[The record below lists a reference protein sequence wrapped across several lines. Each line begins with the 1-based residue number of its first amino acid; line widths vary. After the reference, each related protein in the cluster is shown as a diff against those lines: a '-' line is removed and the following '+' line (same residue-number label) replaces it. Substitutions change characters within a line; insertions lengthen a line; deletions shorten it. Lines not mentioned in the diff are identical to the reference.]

1 LICTGNALFGWNGL
15 ILGSALWLLA
25 VLIQMWIPRSITLAM
40 ATVGTALWIVLI
52 SQLFY
57 TLARKIDLE
66 VKKMIMALTSLGIC
80 ALVAWMVLLL
90 KE

>member
-1 LICTGNALFGWNGL
+1 MGNALFGWNGV

-25 VLIQMWIPRSITLAM
+25 VLTQLWIPRSITLAM
-40 ATVGTALWIVLI
+40 ATVGTALWIVPI

-66 VKKMIMALTSLGIC
+66 AEKIIMALTSLGLC
-80 ALVAWMVLLL
+80 ALIGWMVLLL
-90 KE
+90 RE

>member
-1 LICTGNALFGWNGL
+1 MGNALFGWKGM
-15 ILGSALWLLA
+15 ILGSSFWLLA
-25 VLIQMWIPRSITLAM
+25 IFTQVWIPKSITLGM
-40 ATVGTALWIVLI
+40 ATFGTALWIVPI

-66 VKKMIMALTSLGIC
+66 VEKMIMAITSLGIC

-90 KE
+90 RE

>member
-1 LICTGNALFGWNGL
+1 MICTGNALFGWNGL

-40 ATVGTALWIVLI
+40 ATLGTALWIVPI

-57 TLARKIDLE
+57 MLARKIDLE
-66 VKKMIMALTSLGIC
+66 VEKMIMAITSLGIF
-80 ALVAWMVLLL
+80 ALIAWMVLLL
-90 KE
+90 RE

>member
-1 LICTGNALFGWNGL
+1 MGNALFGWKEM

-25 VLIQMWIPRSITLAM
+25 VLIQVYIPESITLAM
-40 ATVGTALWIVLI
+40 ATLGTALWIVPI

-66 VKKMIMALTSLGIC
+66 VEKMIMAITSLGIC

-90 KE
+90 RE

>member
-1 LICTGNALFGWNGL
+1 MGNALFGWKGM

-25 VLIQMWIPRSITLAM
+25 VLIQFYIPESITLAL
-40 ATVGTALWIVLI
+40 ATLGTAMWIVTI

-57 TLARKIDLE
+57 ALAREIDLE
-66 VKKMIMALTSLGIC
+66 VEKMIMAITSLGIC

-90 KE
+90 RE